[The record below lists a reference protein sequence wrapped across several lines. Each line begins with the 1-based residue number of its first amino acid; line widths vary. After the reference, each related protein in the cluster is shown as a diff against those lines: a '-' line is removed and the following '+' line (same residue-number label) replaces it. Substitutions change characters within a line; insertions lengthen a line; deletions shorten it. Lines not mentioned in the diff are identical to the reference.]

1 MTQRKEPGVAL
12 YRQVAQDLLARGERA
27 GVGPGGRVEARRQVA
42 QDLLARVERSE
53 LAPGERLEPEARL
66 AERYGVNRLTVRRAL
81 EELARAGI
89 VRTEHGVG
97 SFIAEPAVRHRI
109 DDGEASL
116 SESMARRGIAVRHRV
131 LAVAEVE

>member
-12 YRQVAQDLLARGERA
+12 YRQGAQK
-27 GVGPGGRVEARRQVA
+27 
-42 QDLLARVERSE
+42 LLARVERSE

-81 EELARAGI
+81 EELARAGT
-89 VRTEHGVG
+89 VRTGQGVG
-97 SFIAEPAVRHRI
+97 SSIAEPAVRHRI

-116 SESMARRGIAVRHRV
+116 SESMLRRGIAVRHHV
-131 LAVAEVE
+131 LAVAEV